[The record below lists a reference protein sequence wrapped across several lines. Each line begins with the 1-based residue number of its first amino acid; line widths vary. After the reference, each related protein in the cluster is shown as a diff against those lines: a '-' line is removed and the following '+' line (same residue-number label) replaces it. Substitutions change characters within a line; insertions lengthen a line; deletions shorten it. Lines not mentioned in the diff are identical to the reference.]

1 MSTPETTPPA
11 ELAATAA
18 DPSTPLATLAEIAG
32 AWPTLRAAIAANPS
46 TYDDL
51 LAWLGNLGDPAV
63 DAALAARAAA
73 AASPPPPPPPAV
85 AVAAPAVA
93 APAAAAAVPAP
104 AETVK
109 LAEPAA
115 DAPASALPG
124 STFVWSEPTR
134 AVPLRWGTYEL
145 RYASGLFLVVLAF
158 INPFVLT
165 PIDYRVSELVIPL
178 LVGAA
183 GFVALPSTIGR
194 RIGGFA
200 IAAPSLLV
208 ASGGVGVVGALL
220 LVLPLLAW
228 LLVRKRSG
236 LSYLTL
242 IPFAVGFILTSARIL
257 WISLPAKTPYVLEFV
272 VLHVQWMIFLA
283 LWAWVALAI
292 SRLRA
297 PAIAARPPAPDRAE
311 LAHAARVQAIS
322 SWEAAYREAHDGEA
336 PPPGFMPPA
345 AFAATGS
352 STNLM
357 AILAL
362 VFGIGGGLLGIV
374 FGHVARGQIRR
385 TGEGGWGLATA
396 GLVLGYV
403 GLGVGVIAAIAY
415 AILLFA

>member
-1 MSTPETTPPA
+1 
-11 ELAATAA
+11 
-18 DPSTPLATLAEIAG
+18 
-32 AWPTLRAAIAANPS
+32 
-46 TYDDL
+46 
-51 LAWLGNLGDPAV
+51 
-63 DAALAARAAA
+63 
-73 AASPPPPPPPAV
+73 
-85 AVAAPAVA
+85 
-93 APAAAAAVPAP
+93 
-104 AETVK
+104 
-109 LAEPAA
+109 
-115 DAPASALPG
+115 
-124 STFVWSEPTR
+124 
-134 AVPLRWGTYEL
+134 L
-145 RYASGLFLVVLAF
+145 RYALGLFLVVLAL

-165 PIDYRVSELVIPL
+165 PIDYRISELVIPL
-178 LVGAA
+178 LVGGA

-208 ASGGVGVVGALL
+208 AFWGAGVFDML

-242 IPFAVGFILTSARIL
+242 IPFTVGLYLPFDRFLEIP
-257 WISLPAKTPYVLEFV
+257 LPAGAPFDLEPV
-272 VLHVQWMIFLA
+272 MVRLQTLIFLA

-297 PAIAARPPAPDRAE
+297 PAIAAKRPAPDRAE

-322 SWEAAYREAHDGEA
+322 SWEAAYREAHGGEA

-345 AFAATGS
+345 AFTATGS

-403 GLGVGVIAAIAY
+403 GLGAGVILSIVY
-415 AILLFA
+415 IILLFS